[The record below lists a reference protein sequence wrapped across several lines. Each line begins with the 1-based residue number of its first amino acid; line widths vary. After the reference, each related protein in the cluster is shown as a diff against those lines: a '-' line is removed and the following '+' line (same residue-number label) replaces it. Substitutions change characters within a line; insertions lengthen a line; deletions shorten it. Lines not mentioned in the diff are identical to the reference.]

1 MTLKT
6 FEHQT
11 RTRLG
16 YFVYLLVDPRTDAI
30 FYVGQGA
37 KNRPFDHLKATKDE
51 GSKAEMIRDI
61 RADKLEPEVHVL
73 RHGLSSSE
81 IAEDVEAAVID
92 AIGLEN
98 LTNGCRGKGVE
109 KGRATVTELNQ
120 RFGSRPVSINNI
132 KEPLMK
138 IWINRTYSPTMNAQ
152 QLYDATRQYWF
163 NVGKDKRTP
172 DADGALMYPTVVALV
187 GNVVVMAYRVQAWF
201 SAGSTLS
208 TRQWN
213 GERNRWEFVGNA
225 LPDHWLVGKRLVDG
239 DGDSIRGNDQGYGY
253 LN

>member
-1 MTLKT
+1 MKT

-16 YFVYLLVDPRTDAI
+16 YFVYLLVDPRTGAI
-30 FYVGQGA
+30 FYVGKGA
-37 KNRPFDHLKATKDE
+37 KNRPFDHFRATKGE
-51 GSKAEMIRDI
+51 GSKAEMIRRI

-98 LTNGCRGKGVE
+98 LTNSCRGKGVE

-120 RFGSRPVSINNI
+120 RFCSRPVSINTI

-138 IWINRTYSPTMNAQ
+138 IWINQTYSPTMNAQ
-152 QLYDATRQYWF
+152 ELYDATRQYWC

-208 TRQWN
+208 TRKWS
-213 GERNRWEFVGNA
+213 GDPNRWEFVGNA
-225 LPDHWLVGKRLVDG
+225 LPDHRLVGKRLVDDNG
-239 DGDSIRGNDQGYGY
+239 NSIRGNAQGYGY